1 MKAREK
7 TRELQRIPHYDWIL
21 SFIISADK
29 NSFTLASR
37 DLNQTQA
44 AISKHITKLES
55 LLDVKLFHRNGNII
69 RLTPDGERF
78 YSEIKMPYFALRNS
92 IIDFNN
98 SSQSC
103 KLNIETEPVIS
114 KTIISS
120 YLPEFLADNPNV
132 LINEVLTTNTLE
144 FSDNTEV
151 AIKWGE
157 LDDWK
162 DFNVKFLTG
171 LCYVPVCSPE
181 YQRSKGLFNIKDL
194 CKPNIHLIH
203 DRDTTDWQYWSN
215 KYSNVGLQV
224 RTGHTVGESDLLA
237 EFAKS
242 GIGVALC
249 GIELIKEQLDE
260 KKLIIPFPNLS
271 ITHHKAYYIL
281 TRKGASLS
289 GQSIRFI
296 SFLQKKIGN
305 HVSYNL
311 EI

>member
-1 MKAREK
+1 MKTIEVK
-7 TRELQRIPHYDWIL
+7 RELPRIPHYDWL
-21 SFIISADK
+21 TSFIISAEK

-55 LLDVKLFHRNGNII
+55 MLCVKLFHRNGNVI

-78 YSEIKMPYFALRNS
+78 YSEIKIPYFSLRNS
-92 IIDFNN
+92 ILDFNN
-98 SSQSC
+98 SSQNFN
-103 KLNIETEPVIS
+103 LNIETEPVIS

-120 YLPEFLADNPNV
+120 HLPKFLSSNPNV

-144 FSDNTEV
+144 FSDNTEL

-157 LDDWK
+157 MDDWE
-162 DFNVKFLTG
+162 DFDVKFLTS

-181 YQRSKGLFNIKDL
+181 YQQSKGLFSAKDL
-194 CKPNIHLIH
+194 CKKNVHLIH

-224 RTGHTVGESDLLA
+224 GTGHTVGQSDLLA
-237 EFAKS
+237 EFAKN

-249 GIELIKEQLDE
+249 GIDLIREQLDE
-260 KKLIIPFPNLS
+260 KKLIIPFPKMS

-289 GQSIRFI
+289 TQAVRFI
-296 SFLQKKIGN
+296 SFLYEEIGGN
-305 HVSYNL
+305 VGYD
-311 EI
+311 